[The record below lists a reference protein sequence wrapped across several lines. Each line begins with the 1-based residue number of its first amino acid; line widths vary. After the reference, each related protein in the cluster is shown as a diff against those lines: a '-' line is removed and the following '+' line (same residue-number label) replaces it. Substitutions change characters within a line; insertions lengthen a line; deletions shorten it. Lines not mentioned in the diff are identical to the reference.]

1 METGTA
7 RLAWTQGVSP
17 LRLLAAQ
24 LAGPAALV
32 GAGTALLV
40 RLHRPALLV
49 WTAFVLL
56 AAGELLWVHFSAAPR
71 DRACA
76 RPGGWCT
83 YTVFTETNNVMN
95 LLGTALSY
103 VPCAVAAWAGAALIG
118 RELESGTAHLAWTQ
132 AVTPVRWLTAKLTTA
147 ALPLL
152 AGAAV
157 LALAYGTVWT
167 ADQDVLV
174 THWTWDRVFVPRGPL
189 LPALTLCA
197 LALGALAGLALRRTL
212 PALACA
218 CAAALALRT
227 GLRELWQPLRGPL
240 TGFWPLHLAATGMV
254 LTVTAAATAAAYAV
268 LRRRAA

>member
-1 METGTA
+1 MT
-7 RLAWTQGVSP
+7 
-17 LRLLAAQ
+17 
-24 LAGPAALV
+24 AAL
-32 GAGTALLV
+32 APARPATRRTLL
-40 RLHRPALLV
+40 RLHRPALLM

>member
-1 METGTA
+1 M
-7 RLAWTQGVSP
+7 
-17 LRLLAAQ
+17 
-24 LAGPAALV
+24 
-32 GAGTALLV
+32 
-40 RLHRPALLV
+40 
-49 WTAFVLL
+49 
-56 AAGELLWVHFSAAPR
+56 
-71 DRACA
+71 
-76 RPGGWCT
+76 
-83 YTVFTETNNVMN
+83 
-95 LLGTALSY
+95 
-103 VPCAVAAWAGAALIG
+103 AAWAGAALIG

-157 LALAYGTVWT
+157 LALAYGTVRT